1 MPDDRDFDEFMA
13 MSDMEADRELAA
25 AEREYAAMIDAMSR
39 DQFYAYRRRKR
50 VDLCRRWR
58 KLIREADMPFLRTQ
72 LRTTQRGL
80 VALRSE
86 RRAAI
91 YIPSTLQ

>member
-1 MPDDRDFDEFMA
+1 MTEAPRRDA
-13 MSDMEADRELAA
+13 RCPACPQTTAL
-25 AEREYAAMIDAMSR
+25 REYVSMIDAMSR
-39 DQFYAYRRRKR
+39 DEFYAYRRRKR

-58 KLIREADMPFLRTQ
+58 KLIRDVDMPFLRTQ

-80 VALRSE
+80 LALRAE

-91 YIPSTLQ
+91 SIPLTLQ